1 MAHDD
6 WTAGIL
12 RDPSRRTRELRL
24 ATLTETVFSLASGVF
39 AVLAVWAL
47 VGDIESVGG
56 LAPARAGGMA
66 LLCLI
71 GCLTIA
77 ASGGIRRRF
86 IVLAQE
92 LDARDR
98 R

>member
-1 MAHDD
+1 MERDQ

-12 RDPSRRTRELRL
+12 RDPQRRASELRR
-24 ATLTETVFSLASGVF
+24 ASLTETVFSMAAAAFVL
-39 AVLAVWAL
+39 LAVWAL
-47 VGDIESVGG
+47 VGDVESVGG

-77 ASGGIRRRF
+77 AGGGIKRRL
-86 IVLAQE
+86 ILLAQE
-92 LDARDR
+92 LDSPDR
-98 R
+98 H

>member
-1 MAHDD
+1 MVRDE
-6 WTAGIL
+6 WTAGVL
-12 RDPSRRTRELRL
+12 RDPQRRARELRL
-24 ATLTETVFSLASGVF
+24 ASLTETVFSLASAAF

-47 VGDIESVGG
+47 VGDVDSVGG

-66 LLCLI
+66 LLCLT
-71 GCLTIA
+71 GCLTVA
-77 ASGGIRRRF
+77 AGGAVKRRL
-86 IVLAQE
+86 ILLAEE

>member
-12 RDPSRRTRELRL
+12 RDPGRRTRELRL

-47 VGDIESVGG
+47 VGDVESVGG

-77 ASGGIRRRF
+77 ASGGIRRRV
-86 IVLAQE
+86 IVLVQE

>member
-1 MAHDD
+1 
-6 WTAGIL
+6 
-12 RDPSRRTRELRL
+12 
-24 ATLTETVFSLASGVF
+24 
-39 AVLAVWAL
+39 
-47 VGDIESVGG
+47 
-56 LAPARAGGMA
+56 MA

-77 ASGGIRRRF
+77 AGGGIRRRF
-86 IVLAQE
+86 IVLVQE

>member
-47 VGDIESVGG
+47 VGDVESVAG

-77 ASGGIRRRF
+77 AGGRIRRRF
-86 IVLAQE
+86 IVLVQE